1 MGVSHIKK
9 KKRSSEEKDRK
20 DPLRA
25 HGEAG
30 RRNGDEIH
38 FHSLQVV

>member
-1 MGVSHIKK
+1 MGVFHIKK
-9 KKRSSEEKDRK
+9 NKKPQEKDRK

-25 HGEAG
+25 HEEAG

-38 FHSLQVV
+38 FRSVQV